1 MSFDIQYFNADS
13 GIVIRTSE
21 TESGDTVNN
30 NYNGKTSLDFPARSI
45 TTISLSGNLIT
56 EVNDRQQSNP
66 IKYSLLQNFPNPFN
80 PSTTIEYSLPQ
91 KSFVCLKV
99 YDILGQEVATLVD
112 GFQNTGIHQVLFNGQ
127 GNIQVVQLMSGV
139 YFYTIK
145 ADGFIQTKKM
155 VLIK

>member
-1 MSFDIQYFNADS
+1 MNFHIQDFSVDS
-13 GIVIRTSE
+13 GIVIRTSD

-30 NYNGKTSLDFPARSI
+30 NYNGKTPLDFPARSI
-45 TTISLSGNLIT
+45 TTISLSGNLVT

-66 IKYSLLQNFPNPFN
+66 IKYSLSQNFPNPFN
-80 PSTTIEYSLPQ
+80 PSTTIEYSLSQ

-99 YDILGQEVATLVD
+99 YDILGREVTKLVN
-112 GFQNTGIHQVLFNGQ
+112 GFQNTGIHQVLFNGLGNTQ
-127 GNIQVVQLMSGV
+127 GVQLMSGV

-155 VLIK
+155 VLVK